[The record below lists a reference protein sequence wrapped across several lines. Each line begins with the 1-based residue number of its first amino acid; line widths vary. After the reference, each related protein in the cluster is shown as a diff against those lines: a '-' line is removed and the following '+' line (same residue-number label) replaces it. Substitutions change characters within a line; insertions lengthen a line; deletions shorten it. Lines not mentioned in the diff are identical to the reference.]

1 MVIPVLVC
9 LSCELLGQTMTCSGH
24 SLWGSRER
32 EGKKGQKGKVK
43 GVGAK
48 RKRKIQQSGTRQRV
62 EGYLEEI
69 TEGKRQNKKTA
80 WRKSQRGDR
89 GRYGIDMG

>member
-1 MVIPVLVC
+1 MLWAQSV
-9 LSCELLGQTMTCSGH
+9 GQQ
-24 SLWGSRER
+24 R
-32 EGKKGQKGKVK
+32 KGGEAGAKGKGK

-48 RKRKIQQSGTRQRV
+48 RKRKIQQRGTRQRV